1 MSNITVT
8 TAFSQGA
15 VFYAGETLSCTIS
28 FTNSHQQQPSSLHT
42 NGLVDRHKHAR
53 AQSYSSF
60 DLTSN
65 NAKPTLREVESLAIT
80 DPPSRKMSLSSLASS
95 TYSYLTGSTAVT
107 TKEPECLPEA
117 KKWEENKDTHQF
129 IQYHDFP
136 DQTIELDD
144 DEDTESID
152 TQSLYSSSRRSSID
166 SNASHIPPLSSRRHP
181 NQLYRLSTPACR
193 SSIFLQRNHPE
204 HLLWG
209 FAQVVGQ
216 FTSDPKMLNSSKFA
230 SLKSKA
236 MYHPFGTS
244 SMRGE
249 RGGGGGGG
257 GMLMKKSES
266 SYNKRESQTTMPV
279 FSTPPSILFVDLNLS
294 PGETVTYSYRL
305 KLPKN
310 LPPSYRGKSIR
321 FNYYLVIGSQRS
333 ASATRK
339 SVGAQQGHVVQI
351 PFRVFNHVS
360 ENGSRPIYDLMT
372 PVINYTD
379 QAIITT
385 LPMKSSS
392 SCLSADGTSARK
404 KSTSTKSTSDDTKCR
419 QEFKEYIDGLLL
431 KTASKTSIDEIMQ
444 RQNDLYEHD
453 QDQEDENEEKL
464 HGKSCRQTISR
475 ITNTSKRATFDICKN
490 NRRVAQLHLI
500 KTLFRLG
507 EPIQGIIDFEGAV
520 IPTFQISIYLES
532 HEVVDE
538 SIASRQPQYIARVS
552 RKRHAGHH
560 TFSRYDKRIS
570 FSLAVPTGESP
581 EFQTSAIK
589 LQYYLKIEFVTA
601 AGTSN
606 ANEPTFQDKFHQ
618 YYHAST
624 QVEAS
629 SFDCQIPV
637 HVFGCSHGSYSNS
650 SSTIFG
656 GPHTFALQ

>member
-1 MSNITVT
+1 MIYCYTHIILFLQWKKKVT

-80 DPPSRKMSLSSLASS
+80 DPPSRRMSLSSLASS

-117 KKWEENKDTHQF
+117 KKWEENKGIVSEWMLQILKNNTWFVDTHQF

-144 DEDTESID
+144 DEDAESID

-266 SYNKRESQTTMPV
+266 SYNKRGDYCQCVVPNCINNVKAESQTTMPV

-294 PGETVTYSYRL
+294 PGETVTC
-305 KLPKN
+305 KQ
-310 LPPSYRGKSIR
+310 SIW
-321 FNYYLVIGSQRS
+321 
-333 ASATRK
+333 
-339 SVGAQQGHVVQI
+339 
-351 PFRVFNHVS
+351 
-360 ENGSRPIYDLMT
+360 E
-372 PVINYTD
+372 
-379 QAIITT
+379 
-385 LPMKSSS
+385 
-392 SCLSADGTSARK
+392 
-404 KSTSTKSTSDDTKCR
+404 
-419 QEFKEYIDGLLL
+419 
-431 KTASKTSIDEIMQ
+431 SK
-444 RQNDLYEHD
+444 
-453 QDQEDENEEKL
+453 
-464 HGKSCRQTISR
+464 
-475 ITNTSKRATFDICKN
+475 
-490 NRRVAQLHLI
+490 
-500 KTLFRLG
+500 
-507 EPIQGIIDFEGAV
+507 
-520 IPTFQISIYLES
+520 
-532 HEVVDE
+532 
-538 SIASRQPQYIARVS
+538 
-552 RKRHAGHH
+552 
-560 TFSRYDKRIS
+560 
-570 FSLAVPTGESP
+570 
-581 EFQTSAIK
+581 
-589 LQYYLKIEFVTA
+589 
-601 AGTSN
+601 
-606 ANEPTFQDKFHQ
+606 
-618 YYHAST
+618 
-624 QVEAS
+624 
-629 SFDCQIPV
+629 
-637 HVFGCSHGSYSNS
+637 
-650 SSTIFG
+650 
-656 GPHTFALQ
+656 

>member
-80 DPPSRKMSLSSLASS
+80 DPPSRRMSLSSLASS

-266 SYNKRESQTTMPV
+266 SYNKRGDYCQCVVPNCINNVKAESQTTMPV

-475 ITNTSKRATFDICKN
+475 ITNTSKRGNI
-490 NRRVAQLHLI
+490 
-500 KTLFRLG
+500 
-507 EPIQGIIDFEGAV
+507 
-520 IPTFQISIYLES
+520 
-532 HEVVDE
+532 
-538 SIASRQPQYIARVS
+538 
-552 RKRHAGHH
+552 
-560 TFSRYDKRIS
+560 
-570 FSLAVPTGESP
+570 
-581 EFQTSAIK
+581 
-589 LQYYLKIEFVTA
+589 
-601 AGTSN
+601 
-606 ANEPTFQDKFHQ
+606 
-618 YYHAST
+618 
-624 QVEAS
+624 
-629 SFDCQIPV
+629 
-637 HVFGCSHGSYSNS
+637 
-650 SSTIFG
+650 
-656 GPHTFALQ
+656 